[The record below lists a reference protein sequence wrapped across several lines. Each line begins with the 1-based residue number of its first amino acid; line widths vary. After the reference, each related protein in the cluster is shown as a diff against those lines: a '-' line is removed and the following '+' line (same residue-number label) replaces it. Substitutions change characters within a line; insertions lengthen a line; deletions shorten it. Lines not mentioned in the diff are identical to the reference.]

1 MATIVTRSGKGSPLT
16 NTEVDANF
24 TNLNTDKVEL
34 TNLSVSSASASGGGS
49 LSYANGSGVF
59 TYTPPDLTGKQAA
72 SAKLTDISAL
82 AVTNSGFIVGDGS
95 NFVLESGATVRTS
108 LGLGTMAV
116 AATGS
121 YAAVA
126 NNLSDLANAGTA
138 RTNLGLAI
146 GTNVQAYDAQLA
158 DVAGLAV
165 TDGNFIVGNGSN
177 FVAESG
183 ATVRASL
190 GLTIGTNVQA
200 YDAQLADIAGLT
212 PTNSN
217 FIVGDGSNFVA
228 ESGATARTSLG
239 LAIGTNVLAYD
250 SNLQS
255 FVTAFTLPT
264 SDGSSG
270 QALTTN
276 GSATLAFSDVDALPS
291 QSGNSGE
298 FLTTNG
304 TVASWAEVDS
314 LPSQSG
320 NSGKFLTTNGSA
332 ASWGAVG
339 NHADGGFSNS
349 TYLALQSI
357 DGGSASG

>member
-1 MATIVTRSGKGSPLT
+1 MATIVTRAGKGSPLT

-24 TNLNTDKVEL
+24 TNLNADKLESPVAVANGGSGATSASSAR
-34 TNLSVSSASASGGGS
+34 TNLGVAIGS
-49 LSYANGSGVF
+49 DV
-59 TYTPPDLTGKQAA
+59 QAYDA
-72 SAKLTDISAL
+72 QLADVAGL
-82 AVTNSGFIVGDGS
+82 AVTNGGFIVGDGS
-95 NFVLESGATVRTS
+95 NFVLESGAT
-108 LGLGTMAV
+108 
-116 AATGS
+116 
-121 YAAVA
+121 
-126 NNLSDLANAGTA
+126 
-138 RTNLGLAI
+138 
-146 GTNVQAYDAQLA
+146 
-158 DVAGLAV
+158 
-165 TDGNFIVGNGSN
+165 
-177 FVAESG
+177 
-183 ATVRASL
+183 
-190 GLTIGTNVQA
+190 
-200 YDAQLADIAGLT
+200 
-212 PTNSN
+212 
-217 FIVGDGSNFVA
+217 
-228 ESGATARTSLG
+228 ARTSLA

-320 NSGKFLTTNGSA
+320 NSGKFLTTNGTA

-339 NHADGGFSNS
+339 NNADGGFSNS
-349 TYLALQSI
+349 TYLALQNI
-357 DGGSASG
+357 NGGGA